1 MAWSNHSK
9 AFPALAAMSAAALTA
24 ALVSALFVLSSPAL
38 SGSTTLT
45 VTKTADTNDG
55 ACDADCSLREAIVQ
69 ANTFATDDID
79 VPAGTYKLTI
89 KGRGEDLAATGDL
102 DIRRGV
108 TIRGEGARDTIID
121 ANGIDRVFHTPI
133 QSPSSL
139 FTVSIFGVKI
149 TGGAIPDSVGGGIL
163 HTARGSTLNLSDST
177 VSGNSALQGGGINS
191 GGGQGFGETVR
202 IFRSTINGNIA
213 PGGQGGGIQ
222 NTENLTL
229 ENTTV
234 SGNRSRFGGGI
245 IQFSGTLRI
254 TDSTIAFNTAQQP
267 GGGIFVNSGAPTLK
281 NAIVSNNQS
290 DFAGFKNCS
299 TSVTSEGNNL
309 EKGTSCG
316 FDFFG
321 DIIADPKLGALA
333 ENGGPTRTHAL
344 LKGSPAINAGGS
356 PFPATD
362 QRGISRPQGFAN
374 DIGSVERRQTIN
386 VVQCPTGGSST
397 ECVGTSAGDALIGRD
412 GTYDNIKG
420 VQGNDT
426 YNGQGGCDALNDASP
441 TSSDLY
447 LVSVQDFCN
456 VGISFLS
463 IQDDGGG
470 QDILD
475 LSRFYESSDFAFS
488 EAFIHLDMDG
498 PGVNNITIY
507 NFFTTNSV
515 DVFKFSDKTL
525 TATQVKDMIN

>member
-1 MAWSNHSK
+1 
-9 AFPALAAMSAAALTA
+9 MSAAVLAA
-24 ALVSALFVLSSPAL
+24 ALVLALFVLSSPAL

-55 ACDADCSLREAIVQ
+55 ACNADCSLREAIVQ
-69 ANTFATDDID
+69 ANAFATDDID

-89 KGRGEDLAATGDL
+89 KGRDEDLAATGDL
-102 DIRRGV
+102 DIRSGV
-108 TIRGEGARDTIID
+108 TIRGEGARNTTIGG
-121 ANGIDRVFHTPI
+121 NGIDRVFHTPI
-133 QSPSSL
+133 QGTAATL
-139 FTVSIFGVKI
+139 FTVSIFNVKI

-163 HTARGSTLNLSDST
+163 HTARGATLNLSNST

-202 IFRSTINGNIA
+202 IINSTISGNTA

-234 SGNRSRFGGGI
+234 SGNRSKFGGGI
-245 IQFSGTLRI
+245 IQTSGTLRI

-267 GGGIFVNSGAPTLK
+267 GGGIFVNSGAPTFK

-299 TSVTSEGNNL
+299 RSVTSEGNNL
-309 EKGTSCG
+309 ERGTSCG
-316 FDFFG
+316 FSEPG
-321 DIIADPKLGALA
+321 DKNADPRLGELA
-333 ENGGPTRTHAL
+333 NNGGPTNTHAL
-344 LKGSPAINAGGS
+344 LRRSPAINAGGT

-362 QRGISRPQGFAN
+362 QRGIPRPQGIAN
-374 DIGSVERRQTIN
+374 DIGSFEKKLKIN

-397 ECVGTSAGDALIGRD
+397 ECLGTSAGDALIGRD

-420 VQGNDT
+420 VQGDDI
-426 YNGQGGCDALNDASP
+426 YNGKGGCDALNDASS
-441 TSSDLY
+441 TSSDYY
-447 LVSVQDFCN
+447 LVSVEEFCA
-456 VGISFLS
+456 VGISSLS

-470 QDILD
+470 KDVLD

-488 EAFIHLDMDG
+488 EAYIHLDMDG

-507 NFFTTNSV
+507 NFFTTDSIN
-515 DVFKFSDKTL
+515 VFKFSDKTL
-525 TATQVKDMIN
+525 TAKQVKGMIN